1 MESNGFA
8 NYLAFGLNYSYFYN
22 NNNFK
27 QKSKKMKTLKLV
39 AVGLFLF
46 VSSLVQSQVSVNVNI
61 DLRPPVWGPVGY
73 SNVEF
78 YYLPDIEVY
87 YDIRASQ
94 FIYFY
99 GGRWLRSRYLPA
111 PYRNYDLYNGYKVVL
126 KDYHGTRPYTYFN
139 NHRVKYYKGYKGVPQ
154 RSIGRNP
161 NYHDNRGDNNGNRGN
176 NYGKEHKERGN
187 KNH

>member
-1 MESNGFA
+1 
-8 NYLAFGLNYSYFYN
+8 
-22 NNNFK
+22 
-27 QKSKKMKTLKLV
+27 MKTLKLV

-94 FIYFY
+94 FIYFHR
-99 GGRWLRSRYLPA
+99 GSWHRSRYLPP

-126 KDYHGTRPYTYFN
+126 KDYHGSHPYYYFN
-139 NHRVKYYKGYKGVPQ
+139 NHKAKYHKGYKGSPQ
-154 RSIGRNP
+154 RSIGKNP
-161 NYHDNRGDNNGNRGN
+161 NYHDNRGDNSGNRGYDN
-176 NYGKEHKERGN
+176 DDRGN
-187 KNH
+187 KHGKDHKDKGNKKH